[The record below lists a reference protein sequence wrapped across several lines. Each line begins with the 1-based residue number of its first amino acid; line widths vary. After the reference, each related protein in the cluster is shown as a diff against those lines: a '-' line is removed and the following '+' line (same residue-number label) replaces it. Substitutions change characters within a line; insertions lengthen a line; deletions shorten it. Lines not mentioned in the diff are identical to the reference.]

1 MINANIYHFLTHNE
15 TIYMTSLSNWQQ
27 LLKQGINNTPELL
40 SLLQLTSADI
50 ADALLTPQPFKMRVP
65 LGFVS
70 RMQIG
75 NPNDPLLRQVLPIV
89 AEQASVSGYT
99 LDPLQ
104 EAVSNPIP
112 GLLQKYKSRVLLT
125 ISGACAINCR
135 YCFRR
140 HFPYSD
146 NNPGM
151 QGWAAAINYISER
164 PDITEV
170 IFSGGDPLTAP
181 DTFLASLAEKIAHI
195 PHVTTL
201 RIHTRMPIVLP
212 ERINDEFL
220 AWFTQSRLKPVLV
233 THCNHPQE
241 IDASVMQAAKRLQ
254 QAGVL
259 LLNQSVLLKGIN
271 DDAAILAALS
281 NKLFEC
287 HILPYYLNLLDKV
300 EGTSHFDLPQTEA
313 IALHQALAALLP
325 GYLVPKLIQE
335 IPDRPS
341 KTLIR

>member
-1 MINANIYHFLTHNE
+1 
-15 TIYMTSLSNWQQ
+15 MTSLQNWQE
-27 LLKQGINNTPELL
+27 LLKQGINNTADLL
-40 SLLQLTSADI
+40 SHLQLDPV
-50 ADALLTPQPFKMRVP
+50 DVPEALLPTQPFKMRVP
-65 LGFVS
+65 LGFVA

-75 NPNDPLLRQVLPIV
+75 NPHDPLLRQVLPI
-89 AEQASVSGYT
+89 ADEHKLSSDFT
-99 LDPLQ
+99 RDPLN
-104 EAVSNPIP
+104 ENISNPVP
-112 GLLQKYKSRVLLT
+112 GLLQKYKTRVLLT

-151 QGWAAAINYISER
+151 NGWMAAIDYIRAR
-164 PDITEV
+164 PDISEV

-181 DTFLASLAEKIAHI
+181 DNFLATLANHLASI

-212 ERINDEFL
+212 ERINNEFID
-220 AWFTQSRLKPVLV
+220 WFTGSRLKPVLV

-241 IDASVMQAAKRLQ
+241 IDTSVAYAARCLQ

-271 DDAAILAALS
+271 DNVSILTTLS

-300 EGTSHFDLPQTEA
+300 EGTAHFDLPQTTA
-313 IALHQALAALLP
+313 IALHQELLAHLP
-325 GYLVPKLIQE
+325 GYLVPRLIRE
-335 IPDRPS
+335 IPGKPS